1 MNSHDRGSSIGN
13 SLQST
18 ILKSEMIDSPIR
30 SIIAVLGGIGLFA
43 LVTETLEFTLVTA
56 AAGGSINDMAA
67 YFAARNRPVILAAK
81 LLYNT
86 LAAILAGYMTA
97 KIAGRRELL
106 HAAVVAVVQTIAL
119 VWGFTAGEYAS
130 FTPGWTRVVL
140 VLTTGPAMVLGASIR
155 ARATAN
161 H

>member
-1 MNSHDRGSSIGN
+1 
-13 SLQST
+13 LVT
-18 ILKSEMIDSPIR
+18 EESPIR
-30 SIIAVLGGIGLFA
+30 SIIAVLGGMGLFA
-43 LVTETLEFTLVTA
+43 LVTETLESTLVSA
-56 AAGGSINDMAA
+56 AAGGSISDMAA
-67 YFAARNRPVILAAK
+67 YFAVRNRPVILAAK

-106 HAAVVAVVQTIAL
+106 HAAVVAIVQTMAL

-130 FTPGWTRVVL
+130 FTPVWMRVAL
-140 VLTTGPAMVLGASIR
+140 VLTTGPAMMLGASIR

>member
-1 MNSHDRGSSIGN
+1 MTDG
-13 SLQST
+13 
-18 ILKSEMIDSPIR
+18 PFR
-30 SIIAVLGGIGLFA
+30 SIIALLGGIGLFA

-56 AAGGSINDMAA
+56 ASGGSINDMTA
-67 YFAARNRPVILAAK
+67 YFAVRNRPVILAAK
-81 LLYNT
+81 VLYNT
-86 LAAILAGYMTA
+86 LAAILAGHMTA

-106 HAAVVAVVQTIAL
+106 HTVVVAVVQTIAL

-130 FTPGWTRVVL
+130 FTPVWMRVAL

-155 ARATAN
+155 ARATPN

>member
-1 MNSHDRGSSIGN
+1 
-13 SLQST
+13 
-18 ILKSEMIDSPIR
+18 
-30 SIIAVLGGIGLFA
+30 
-43 LVTETLEFTLVTA
+43 
-56 AAGGSINDMAA
+56 MAA
-67 YFAARNRPVILAAK
+67 YFAVRNRPVILAAK

-97 KIAGRRELL
+97 KIAGLRELL
-106 HAAVVAVVQTIAL
+106 HAAVVAIVQTMAL

-130 FTPGWTRVVL
+130 FTPVWMRVAL
-140 VLTTGPAMVLGASIR
+140 VLTTGPAMMLGASIR

>member
-1 MNSHDRGSSIGN
+1 
-13 SLQST
+13 
-18 ILKSEMIDSPIR
+18 MIDGPIR
-30 SIIAVLGGIGLFA
+30 SIIAVLGGLGLFA

-56 AAGGSINDMAA
+56 AAGGSISDMPA
-67 YFAARNRPVILAAK
+67 YFAIRNRPVILAAK

-106 HAAVVAVVQTIAL
+106 HAAMVAIVQTIAL
-119 VWGFTAGEYAS
+119 VWGFTGGEYAS
-130 FTPGWTRVVL
+130 FTPIWMRVAL

-155 ARATAN
+155 ARATN

>member
-1 MNSHDRGSSIGN
+1 MTD
-13 SLQST
+13 
-18 ILKSEMIDSPIR
+18 ESPIR

-43 LVTETLEFTLVTA
+43 LVTEALEFTLVTA
-56 AAGGSINDMAA
+56 AAGGSISDMPA
-67 YFAARNRPVILAAK
+67 YFAVRNRPVVLAAK
-81 LLYNT
+81 LLYST

-106 HAAVVAVVQTIAL
+106 HAAVVAIVQTMAL
-119 VWGFTAGEYAS
+119 VWGFTVGEYAS
-130 FTPGWTRVVL
+130 FTPVWMRVAL
-140 VLTTGPAMVLGASIR
+140 VLTTGPAMMLGASIR

>member
-1 MNSHDRGSSIGN
+1 
-13 SLQST
+13 
-18 ILKSEMIDSPIR
+18 MIEVSIR

-43 LVTETLEFTLVTA
+43 LVTETLEFTLVSA
-56 AAGGSINDMAA
+56 AAGGSISDMAA
-67 YFAARNRPVILAAK
+67 YFAVRNRPVILAAK

-97 KIAGRRELL
+97 KIAGSHELL
-106 HAAVVAVVQTIAL
+106 HAVVVAVVQTLAL
-119 VWGFTAGEYAS
+119 IWSFTAGEYAA
-130 FTPGWTRVVL
+130 FTPIWTRVAL

-161 H
+161 Q

>member
-1 MNSHDRGSSIGN
+1 MTD
-13 SLQST
+13 
-18 ILKSEMIDSPIR
+18 ESPIR
-30 SIIAVLGGIGLFA
+30 SIIAVLGGMGLFA

-56 AAGGSINDMAA
+56 AAGGAISDMAA
-67 YFAARNRPVILAAK
+67 YFAVRNRPVILAAK
-81 LLYNT
+81 VLYNT

-106 HAAVVAVVQTIAL
+106 HAAVLAVVQTIAL

-130 FTPGWTRVVL
+130 FTPVWMRVVL

>member
-1 MNSHDRGSSIGN
+1 
-13 SLQST
+13 
-18 ILKSEMIDSPIR
+18 MIDGPIR
-30 SIIAVLGGIGLFA
+30 SIVAVLGGLGLFA

-56 AAGGSINDMAA
+56 AAGGSISDMPA
-67 YFAARNRPVILAAK
+67 YFAVRNRPVILAAK

-106 HAAVVAVVQTIAL
+106 HGAVVVIVQTIAL

-130 FTPGWTRVVL
+130 FTPIWMRVAL

-155 ARATAN
+155 ARATN

>member
-1 MNSHDRGSSIGN
+1 
-13 SLQST
+13 
-18 ILKSEMIDSPIR
+18 MIDGSIR
-30 SIIAVLGGIGLFA
+30 SIIAVLGGMGLFA

-56 AAGGSINDMAA
+56 AAGGSISDMAA
-67 YFAARNRPVILAAK
+67 YFSVRNRPVILAAK
-81 LLYNT
+81 VLYNT

-119 VWGFTAGEYAS
+119 VWGFTAGEEYTS
-130 FTPGWTRVVL
+130 FTPVWMRVAL

-161 H
+161 HS

>member
-1 MNSHDRGSSIGN
+1 M
-13 SLQST
+13 
-18 ILKSEMIDSPIR
+18 KSQIWDQRKPIR

-43 LVTETLEFTLVTA
+43 LVTETLEFTLVSA
-56 AAGGSINDMAA
+56 AAGGSISDMAA
-67 YFAARNRPVILAAK
+67 FAVRNRPVILAAK

-97 KIAGRRELL
+97 KIAGLRELL
-106 HAAVVAVVQTIAL
+106 HAAVVAIVQTMAL
-119 VWGFTAGEYAS
+119 VWGFTVGEYAS
-130 FTPGWTRVVL
+130 FTPVWMRVAL
-140 VLTTGPAMVLGASIR
+140 VLTTGPAMMLGASIR